1 MHKIF
6 YTAGHVNE
14 AERERGKYGTT
25 DSWVDCSVC
34 GKRYGSFMSSC
45 PRCGIA
51 NSFAVEQPP
60 AVPPGRSS
68 GVKIALGAGVAIAVV
83 ATVVLLAPALL
94 SSTMLQELLNR
105 ESNPAITILQ
115 PQSPEPRSVPRE
127 ELVQHALDLINK
139 DRQEFGLPPVELSQ
153 NHAAQAHAEDIFQT
167 KQISHWMSNG
177 EKPYMTYTK
186 YDGEGSLHQNVAIS
200 GFEKSEYEECWNEVM
215 YDCEEI
221 EPLST
226 IEELQYQM
234 MYGDKEC
241 CNDGHRNNILDS
253 RHTHV
258 SIGIV
263 YDNYYLALVQNFEN
277 NYGLDIDV
285 SGDQAKVSGELAA
298 GTLEQIAIYYDE
310 MPTPEIYEQNKR
322 LLSYSTGEL
331 VATVARPLPP
341 GYYYEQQDGHRLI
354 VANRWNAQ
362 GDSVDVTFN
371 LAEAVSR
378 GDGVYTLFAVVK
390 DGDQTFHTTSH
401 SVFVDS
407 S

>member
-1 MHKIF
+1 
-6 YTAGHVNE
+6 
-14 AERERGKYGTT
+14 
-25 DSWVDCSVC
+25 
-34 GKRYGSFMSSC
+34 
-45 PRCGIA
+45 
-51 NSFAVEQPP
+51 
-60 AVPPGRSS
+60 
-68 GVKIALGAGVAIAVV
+68 
-83 ATVVLLAPALL
+83 
-94 SSTMLQELLNR
+94 
-105 ESNPAITILQ
+105 LQ

-153 NHAAQAHAEDIFQT
+153 NQAAQAHAEDIFQT

-186 YDGEGSLHQNVAIS
+186 YDGEGSVHQNVAIS
-200 GFEKSEYEECWNEVM
+200 GFEKSEYEECWNGVM

-234 MYGDKEC
+234 MYNDKEC
-241 CNDGHRNNILDS
+241 CNDGHRNNILES

-263 YDNYYLALVQNFEN
+263 YDKYYLALVQNFEN

-310 MPTPEIYEQNKR
+310 MPTSEIYEQNKR
-322 LLSYSTGEL
+322 LLSYSAGEL

-341 GYYYEQQDGHRLI
+341 GYYYEQQQDGHRLI

>member
-1 MHKIF
+1 
-6 YTAGHVNE
+6 
-14 AERERGKYGTT
+14 
-25 DSWVDCSVC
+25 
-34 GKRYGSFMSSC
+34 
-45 PRCGIA
+45 
-51 NSFAVEQPP
+51 
-60 AVPPGRSS
+60 
-68 GVKIALGAGVAIAVV
+68 
-83 ATVVLLAPALL
+83 
-94 SSTMLQELLNR
+94 
-105 ESNPAITILQ
+105 
-115 PQSPEPRSVPRE
+115 
-127 ELVQHALDLINK
+127 
-139 DRQEFGLPPVELSQ
+139 
-153 NHAAQAHAEDIFQT
+153 
-167 KQISHWMSNG
+167 
-177 EKPYMTYTK
+177 
-186 YDGEGSLHQNVAIS
+186 
-200 GFEKSEYEECWNEVM
+200 
-215 YDCEEI
+215 
-221 EPLST
+221 
-226 IEELQYQM
+226 M
-234 MYGDKEC
+234 MYNDKEC

-263 YDNYYLALVQNFEN
+263 YDKYYLALVQNFEN

-310 MPTPEIYEQNKR
+310 MPTPGIYEHNKR
-322 LLSYSTGEL
+322 LLSYSAGEL

-341 GYYYEQQDGHRLI
+341 GYYYEQQQDGYRLI

-371 LAEAVSR
+371 LSEVVSR